1 LFNVGKYVNLVIKIK
16 SEKVNKNNKD
26 IKKGIKAISSEI
38 LNGENYS
45 RNDFA
50 RSILNYP
57 AMMVPSVQEPIIE
70 KLSHAIEGEVSLLDP
85 FVGASNTLVT
95 AMKYGMNVFGQDI
108 NPLSILLSQ
117 VKTNFYLTDE
127 LIDAEKRIVSDIN
140 SDTSDT
146 VEITFVNIDK
156 WFTRSIQIELSK
168 IYRAINKEPNLKIR
182 KFFWIVLAETIR
194 LTSND
199 RTSTFKMHMRSIEE
213 IKTRLISAIKT
224 FSIVSKKNIK
234 NISDYISVLTQNGHI
249 RRGKYI
255 KKAEVIWGDTLSGI
269 KTKKTFN
276 LLVTSPPYGDNQTT
290 VTYGQFSYLP
300 LQWIP
305 MEDIDKTIGLEYLRT
320 AQEIDAKSLGGQ
332 FRGNIKD
339 IEEETFEKSITLK
352 KFVTQFKCDER
363 KKAEKVTRFIYEL
376 DNSIDKILPRMEKDS
391 FLAWTIGNRNVNKQV
406 VQNDLILKE
415 LFNSKGID
423 LFTDLE
429 REILSKRMPV
439 RNNFSN
445 MMSKEK
451 IIIFKKT
458 N

>member
-1 LFNVGKYVNLVIKIK
+1 MSENLKRHI
-16 SEKVNKNNKD
+16 E
-26 IKKGIKAISSEI
+26 AISSET

-45 RNDFA
+45 RSDFA

-70 KLSHAIEGEVSLLDP
+70 ALSYALNKNVSLMDP
-85 FVGASNTLVT
+85 FMGASNTLVT
-95 AMKYGMNVFGQDI
+95 GMKYGMNVFGQDI

-117 VKTNFYLTDE
+117 VKTSFYQKEE
-127 LIDAEKRIVSDIN
+127 LIDADKRVISTINGDN
-140 SDTSDT
+140 SD
-146 VEITFVNIDK
+146 VIEISFINIDK
-156 WFTRSIQIELSK
+156 WFTKDIQAELSK
-168 IYRAINKEPNLKIR
+168 IYRAIRREQNLKIR
-182 KFFWIVLAETIR
+182 KFFWVVLAETIR

-199 RTSTFKMHMRSIEE
+199 RTSTFKMHMRPIEE
-213 IKTRLISAIKT
+213 INSRQISAIKT
-224 FSIVSKKNIK
+224 FTSVSKKNIK
-234 NISDYISVLTQNGHI
+234 NISDYISVLIQSGHI
-249 RRGKYI
+249 KKEKYVKNI
-255 KKAEVIWGDTLSGI
+255 DVVWGDTNSEI

-305 MEDIDKTIGLEYLRT
+305 VEDIDDSIAIDYLKT
-320 AQEIDAKSLGGQ
+320 AQSIDNKSLGGQ
-332 FRGNIKD
+332 VKESINE
-339 IEEETFEKSITLK
+339 IEERVFEKSKTLK
-352 KFVTQFKCDER
+352 KFVTQFKDNER
-363 KKAEKVTRFIYEL
+363 KKAEKVTRFINDL
-376 DNSIDKILPRMEKDS
+376 DNSIDKMLPHMRKDS
-391 FLAWTIGNRNVNKQV
+391 FLVWTIGNRNVNKQV

-415 LFNSKGID
+415 LFTHKGVS

-429 REILSKRMPV
+429 REILSKRMPG

>member
-1 LFNVGKYVNLVIKIK
+1 MSENLKRHI
-16 SEKVNKNNKD
+16 E
-26 IKKGIKAISSEI
+26 AISSET

-45 RNDFA
+45 RSDFA

-70 KLSHAIEGEVSLLDP
+70 ALSYALNKNVSLMDP
-85 FVGASNTLVT
+85 FMGASNTLVT
-95 AMKYGMNVFGQDI
+95 GMKYGMNVFGQDI

-117 VKTNFYLTDE
+117 VKTSFYQNEE
-127 LIDAEKRIVSDIN
+127 LIDAEKRVISSINDDN
-140 SDTSDT
+140 SDAI
-146 VEITFVNIDK
+146 EISFINIDK
-156 WFTRSIQIELSK
+156 WFTKDIQIELSK
-168 IYRAINKEPNLKIR
+168 IYRAIRREPNLKIR
-182 KFFWIVLAETIR
+182 KFFWVVLAETIR

-199 RTSTFKMHMRSIEE
+199 RTSTFKMHMRPIEE
-213 IKTRLISAIKT
+213 INSRQISAIKT
-224 FSIVSKKNIK
+224 FTSVSKKNIK
-234 NISDYISVLTQNGHI
+234 NISDYISVLIQNGHI
-249 RRGKYI
+249 KMEKYVKNI
-255 KKAEVIWGDTLSGI
+255 DVVWGDTNSEI

-305 MEDIDKTIGLEYLRT
+305 VEDIDDSIAIDYLKT
-320 AQEIDAKSLGGQ
+320 AQSIDNKSLGGQ
-332 FRGNIKD
+332 VKESINE
-339 IEEETFEKSITLK
+339 IEERVFEKSKTLK
-352 KFVTQFKCDER
+352 KFVTQFNDTER
-363 KKAEKVTRFIYEL
+363 KKAEKVTRFINDL
-376 DNSIDKILPRMEKDS
+376 DNSIDKMLPRMRKNS
-391 FLAWTIGNRNVNKQV
+391 FLVWTIGNRNVNKQV

-415 LFNSKGID
+415 LFTHKGVS

-429 REILSKRMPV
+429 REILSKRMPG

>member
-1 LFNVGKYVNLVIKIK
+1 M
-16 SEKVNKNNKD
+16 NKN
-26 IKKGIKAISSEI
+26 IKNIKRNIKAISSET

-70 KLSHAIEGEVSLLDP
+70 KLSCALNKNVSLLDP
-85 FVGASNTLVT
+85 FMGASNTLVT
-95 AMKYGMNVFGQDI
+95 GMKYGMNVFGQDI

-117 VKTNFYLTDE
+117 VKTSFYQNEE
-127 LIDAEKRIVSDIN
+127 LIDAEIRVISTIN
-140 SDTSDT
+140 SDTSDAI
-146 VEITFVNIDK
+146 EISFINIDK
-156 WFTRSIQIELSK
+156 WFTKDIQVELSK
-168 IYRAINKEPNLKIR
+168 IYRAIRREPNQKIR
-182 KFFWIVLAETIR
+182 KFFWVALAETIR

-199 RTSTFKMHMRSIEE
+199 RTSTFKMHMRPIEE
-213 IKTRLISAIKT
+213 INSRQISAIKT
-224 FSIVSKKNIK
+224 FTSVSKKNIK
-234 NISDYISVLTQNGHI
+234 NISDYISVLIQNGHI
-249 RRGKYI
+249 KKGKYVKNI
-255 KKAEVIWGDTLSGI
+255 DVVWGDTNSEI

-305 MEDIDKTIGLEYLRT
+305 VEDIDDSIAIDYLKT
-320 AQEIDAKSLGGQ
+320 AQSIDNKSLGGQ
-332 FRGNIKD
+332 VKESINE
-339 IEEETFEKSITLK
+339 IEERVFEKSKTLK
-352 KFVTQFKCDER
+352 KFITQFKDTER
-363 KKAEKVTRFIYEL
+363 KKAEKVTRFINDL
-376 DNSIDKILPRMEKDS
+376 DNSIDKMLPRMRKDS
-391 FLAWTIGNRNVNKQV
+391 FLVWTIGNRNVNKQV

-415 LFNSKGID
+415 LFTHKGIS

-429 REILSKRMPV
+429 REILSKRMPG

>member
-1 LFNVGKYVNLVIKIK
+1 MSENLKRHI
-16 SEKVNKNNKD
+16 E
-26 IKKGIKAISSEI
+26 AISSET

-45 RNDFA
+45 RSDFA

-70 KLSHAIEGEVSLLDP
+70 ALSYALNKNVSLMDP
-85 FVGASNTLVT
+85 FMGASNTLVT
-95 AMKYGMNVFGQDI
+95 GMKYRMNVFGQDI

-117 VKTNFYLTDE
+117 VKTSFYQKEE
-127 LIDAEKRIVSDIN
+127 LIDADKRVNSTIN
-140 SDTSDT
+140 SDPSDAI
-146 VEITFVNIDK
+146 EISFANIDK
-156 WFTRSIQIELSK
+156 WFTKVIQVELSK
-168 IYRAINKEPNLKIR
+168 IYRAIRKESNLKIR
-182 KFFWIVLAETIR
+182 KFFWVALAETIR

-199 RTSTFKMHMRSIEE
+199 RTSTFKMHMRPIRE
-213 IKTRLISAIKT
+213 INSRQISAIKT
-224 FSIVSKKNIK
+224 FTSVSKKNIK
-234 NISDYISVLTQNGHI
+234 NISDYISVLIQSGHI
-249 RRGKYI
+249 KKEKYVKNI
-255 KKAEVIWGDTLSGI
+255 DVVWGDTNSEI

-305 MEDIDKTIGLEYLRT
+305 VEDIDDSIAIDYLKT
-320 AQEIDAKSLGGQ
+320 AQSIDNKSLGGQ
-332 FRGNIKD
+332 VKESINE
-339 IEEETFEKSITLK
+339 IEERVFEKSKTLK
-352 KFVTQFKCDER
+352 KFVTQFKDNER
-363 KKAEKVTRFIYEL
+363 KKAEKVSRFINDL
-376 DNSIDKILPRMEKDS
+376 DNSIDKMLPRMRKDS
-391 FLAWTIGNRNVNKQV
+391 FLVWTIGNRNVNKQV

-415 LFNSKGID
+415 LFTNKGVS

-429 REILSKRMPV
+429 REILSKRMPG

>member
-1 LFNVGKYVNLVIKIK
+1 M
-16 SEKVNKNNKD
+16 NKNINN
-26 IKKGIKAISSEI
+26 IKKNINAISSET

-70 KLSHAIEGEVSLLDP
+70 KLSEALNKNVSLLDP
-85 FVGASNTLVT
+85 FMGASNTLVT
-95 AMKYGMNVFGQDI
+95 GMKYGMNVFGQDI

-117 VKTNFYLTDE
+117 VKTSFYSIEE
-127 LIDAEKRIVSDIN
+127 LIDAEKRLNSAIIADSSDSI
-140 SDTSDT
+140 
-146 VEITFVNIDK
+146 EITFVNINK
-156 WFTRSIQIELSK
+156 WFTNNIQVELSK
-168 IYRAINKEPNLKIR
+168 IYRAIRNEQSLKIR
-182 KFFWIVLAETIR
+182 KFFWVVLAETIR

-213 IKTRLISAIKT
+213 INLRQVSALKT
-224 FSIVSKKNIK
+224 FVSVSKKNIK
-234 NISDYISVLTQNGHI
+234 NINDYISVLVENGHI
-249 RRGKYI
+249 KNGKYA
-255 KKAEVIWGDTLSGI
+255 KNADVVWGDTNAEI
-269 KTKKTFN
+269 KTDKTFN

-305 MEDIDKTIGLEYLRT
+305 IEDIDNTISIDYLRT
-320 AQEIDAKSLGGQ
+320 AQSIDNKSLGGQ
-332 FRGNIKD
+332 IKEDIKD
-339 IEEETFEKSITLK
+339 IEEKVFAKSKTLK
-352 KFVTQFKCDER
+352 KFINQFKDGER
-363 KKAEKVTRFIYEL
+363 KKAEKVTRFINDL
-376 DNSIDKILPRMEKDS
+376 DNSIDKMLPKMNKDS
-391 FLAWTIGNRNVNKQV
+391 FLVWTIGNRNVNKQV
-406 VQNDLILKE
+406 VQNDLILRE
-415 LFNSKGID
+415 LFIYKGVS

-429 REILSKRMPV
+429 REILSKRMPG

-458 N
+458 S

>member
-1 LFNVGKYVNLVIKIK
+1 MNKSIKNIKQNL
-16 SEKVNKNNKD
+16 
-26 IKKGIKAISSEI
+26 KAISSET

-70 KLSHAIEGEVSLLDP
+70 KLSEALNKNVSLIDP
-85 FVGASNTLVT
+85 FMGASNTLVT
-95 AMKYGMNVFGQDI
+95 GMKYGMNVFGQDI

-117 VKTNFYLTDE
+117 VKTTFYHAEELTDAAE
-127 LIDAEKRIVSDIN
+127 SLINTIDSDASTII
-140 SDTSDT
+140 
-146 VEITFVNIDK
+146 EISFINIDK
-156 WFTRSIQIELSK
+156 WFTKDIQIELSK
-168 IYRAINKEPNLKIR
+168 IYRAIHNEPSLKIR
-182 KFFWIVLAETIR
+182 KFFWVALAETIR

-199 RTSTFKMHMRSIEE
+199 RTSTFKMHMRPIEE
-213 IKTRLISAIKT
+213 ISSRQISALKT
-224 FSIVSKKNIK
+224 FTSITKKNIK
-234 NISDYISVLTQNGHI
+234 NINDYISVLVSNGHI
-249 RRGKYI
+249 KKNKYA
-255 KKAEVIWGDTLSGI
+255 KNADVIWGDTNIGI

-305 MEDIDKTIGLEYLRT
+305 IGDIDNSIEIDYLQT
-320 AQEIDAKSLGGQ
+320 AQSIDNKSLGGQ
-332 FRGNIKD
+332 IKENIKD
-339 IEEETFEKSITLK
+339 IEEVVFKKSKTLK
-352 KFVTQFKCDER
+352 KFINQFDHNER
-363 KKAEKVTRFIYEL
+363 KKAEKVTRFIYDL
-376 DNSIDKILPRMEKDS
+376 DNSIDKMLPKMRKDS
-391 FLAWTIGNRNVNKQV
+391 FLVWTIGNRNVNKQI

-415 LFNSKGID
+415 LFSSKGID

-429 REILSKRMPV
+429 REILSKRMPG

-458 N
+458 S

>member
-1 LFNVGKYVNLVIKIK
+1 MNRNSKNIRKSIK
-16 SEKVNKNNKD
+16 S
-26 IKKGIKAISSEI
+26 ISSEV

-45 RNDFA
+45 RDDFA

-70 KLSHAIEGEVSLLDP
+70 KLSYAINEEISLLDP

-95 AMKYGMNVFGQDI
+95 GMKYGMNVFGQDI

-117 VKTNFYLTDE
+117 VKTSFYLADE
-127 LIDAEKRIVSDIN
+127 LIDAEKRIISYIN
-140 SDTSDT
+140 SDNSDK
-146 VEITFVNIDK
+146 VEVSFISIDK
-156 WFTRSIQIELSK
+156 WFTRSVQSELSK
-168 IYRAINKEPNLKIR
+168 IYRAIRKESNLKIR

-199 RTSTFKMHMRSIEE
+199 RTSTFKMHMRPIEE
-213 IKTRLISAIKT
+213 INTRLVSAIKT
-224 FSIVSKKNIK
+224 FSVVSKKNIK
-234 NISDYISVLTQNGHI
+234 NISEYISILTLNGYI
-249 RRGKYI
+249 KRGRYI
-255 KKAEVIWGDTLSGI
+255 KKADVVWGDTLSGI

-305 MEDIDKTIGLEYLRT
+305 MGDIDNAIEFEYLKT
-320 AQEIDAKSLGGQ
+320 TQEIDTISLGGQ
-332 FRGNIKD
+332 VKGNIKD
-339 IEEETFEKSITLK
+339 IEDELFEKSTTLK
-352 KFVTQFKCDER
+352 KFITQFKDAEK

-376 DNSIDKILPRMEKDS
+376 DNSIDKILPRMKKDS
-391 FLAWTIGNRNVNKQV
+391 FLVWTIGNRNVNKQV
-406 VQNDLILKE
+406 VRNDLILKE
-415 LFNSKGID
+415 LFNSKEIH

-429 REILSKRMPV
+429 RDILSKRMPG

-445 MMSKEK
+445 TMSKEK
-451 IIIFKKT
+451 ILIFKKI

>member
-1 LFNVGKYVNLVIKIK
+1 M
-16 SEKVNKNNKD
+16 NKNINN
-26 IKKGIKAISSEI
+26 IKKNINAISSET

-70 KLSHAIEGEVSLLDP
+70 KLSEALNKNVSLLDP
-85 FVGASNTLVT
+85 FMGASNTLVT
-95 AMKYGMNVFGQDI
+95 GMKYGMNVFGQDI

-117 VKTNFYLTDE
+117 VKTSFYSIEE
-127 LIDAEKRIVSDIN
+127 LIDAEKRLNSAIISDS
-140 SDTSDT
+140 SDSI
-146 VEITFVNIDK
+146 EITFVNINK
-156 WFTRSIQIELSK
+156 WFTNNIQVELSK
-168 IYRAINKEPNLKIR
+168 IYRAIRNEQSLKIR
-182 KFFWIVLAETIR
+182 KFFWVVLAETIR

-213 IKTRLISAIKT
+213 INSRQVSALKT
-224 FSIVSKKNIK
+224 FVSVSKKNIK
-234 NISDYISVLTQNGHI
+234 NINDYISVLVQNGHI
-249 RRGKYI
+249 KNGKYA
-255 KKAEVIWGDTLSGI
+255 KNADVVWGDTNAEI
-269 KTKKTFN
+269 KTDKTFN

-305 MEDIDKTIGLEYLRT
+305 IEDIDNTISIDYLRT
-320 AQEIDAKSLGGQ
+320 AQSIDNKSLGGQ
-332 FRGNIKD
+332 IKEDIKD
-339 IEEETFEKSITLK
+339 IEEKVFAKSKTLK
-352 KFVTQFKCDER
+352 KFINQFKDGER
-363 KKAEKVTRFIYEL
+363 KKAEKVTRFINDL
-376 DNSIDKILPRMEKDS
+376 DNSIDKMLPKMNKDS
-391 FLAWTIGNRNVNKQV
+391 FLVWTIGNRNVNKQV
-406 VQNDLILKE
+406 VQNDLILRE
-415 LFNSKGID
+415 LFMYKGVS

-429 REILSKRMPV
+429 REILSKRMPG

-458 N
+458 S

>member
-1 LFNVGKYVNLVIKIK
+1 MDKKVRSIKNSIK
-16 SEKVNKNNKD
+16 D
-26 IKKGIKAISSEI
+26 ISSEV

-85 FVGASNTLVT
+85 FMGASNTLVT
-95 AMKYGMNVFGQDI
+95 GMKYGMNVFGQDI

-117 VKTNFYLTDE
+117 VKTSFYQVDE
-127 LIDAEKRIVSDIN
+127 LIDAEERLVNGIN
-140 SDTSDT
+140 SDKSNKI
-146 VEITFVNIDK
+146 EITFANIDK
-156 WFTRSIQIELSK
+156 WFTKSIQIELSK
-168 IYRAINKEPNLKIR
+168 IYRTICKEQSLKIR
-182 KFFWIVLAETIR
+182 KFFWVVLAETIR

-199 RTSTFKMHMRSIEE
+199 RTSTFKMHMRPIEE
-213 IKTRLISAIKT
+213 INTRLISAIKT
-224 FSIVSKKNIK
+224 FTIVSKKNIK
-234 NISDYISVLTQNGHI
+234 NISDFISVLTLNGNI
-249 RRGKYI
+249 KRGKYI
-255 KKAEVIWGDTLSGI
+255 KKADVVWGDSLSGI

-305 MEDIDKTIGLEYLRT
+305 VSDIDDNIDLDYLRT
-320 AQEIDAKSLGGQ
+320 TQEIDYRSLGGQ
-332 FRGNIKD
+332 IKGNIKD
-339 IEEETFEKSITLK
+339 IEEQMFEKSQTLK
-352 KFVTQFKCDER
+352 KFITQFDNAER

-376 DNSIDKILPRMEKDS
+376 DCSIDKMLPKMKDNS

-406 VQNDLILKE
+406 VRNDLILSE
-415 LFNSKGID
+415 LFFSKKIE
-423 LFTDLE
+423 LFTGLE
-429 REILSKRMPV
+429 RDILSKRMPG

-445 MMSKEK
+445 TMSKES
-451 IIIFKKT
+451 ILIFKK

>member
-1 LFNVGKYVNLVIKIK
+1 MTK
-16 SEKVNKNNKD
+16 SEVY
-26 IKKGIKAISSEI
+26 IKKNIKTISSET

-70 KLSHAIEGEVSLLDP
+70 KLSDALGNNVSLLDP
-85 FVGASNTLVT
+85 FMGASNTLVT
-95 AMKYGMNVFGQDI
+95 GMKYGMNVFGQDI

-117 VKTNFYLTDE
+117 VKTSFYQAEE
-127 LIDAEKRIVSDIN
+127 LAGAEQKIISTIN
-140 SDTSDT
+140 SDNSDI
-146 VEITFVNIDK
+146 VEISFINIDK
-156 WFTRSIQIELSK
+156 WFTKDIQIELSK
-168 IYRAINKEPNLKIR
+168 IYRAIRKDSSKKIR
-182 KFFWIVLAETIR
+182 KFFWVVLAETIR

-199 RTSTFKMHMRSIEE
+199 RTSTFKMHMRPIEE
-213 IKTRLISAIKT
+213 INTRQASAIKT
-224 FSIVSKKNIK
+224 FVSVSKKNIK
-234 NISDYISVLTQNGHI
+234 NLSDYISVLIQYGHI
-249 RRGKYI
+249 KNEKYI
-255 KKAEVIWGDTLSGI
+255 KDAEVVWGDTNMKI
-269 KTKKTFN
+269 RTDKTFN

-305 MEDIDKTIGLEYLRT
+305 IEDIDDSITIDYLKT
-320 AQEIDAKSLGGQ
+320 AQSIDNRSLGGQ
-332 FRGNIKD
+332 IKEHICE
-339 IEEETFEKSITLK
+339 IEERVFEKSKTLK
-352 KFVTQFKCDER
+352 EFVTQFKDDER
-363 KKAEKVTRFIYEL
+363 KKAEKVTRFINDL
-376 DNSIDKILPRMEKDS
+376 DNSIDKMLPKMRKDS
-391 FLAWTIGNRNVNKQV
+391 FLVWTIGNRNVNKQV

-415 LFNSKGID
+415 LFTFKGIR

-429 REILSKRMPV
+429 REILSKRMPG

-451 IIIFKKT
+451 ILIFKMT

>member
-1 LFNVGKYVNLVIKIK
+1 M
-16 SEKVNKNNKD
+16 NKN
-26 IKKGIKAISSEI
+26 IKNIKRNIKAISSET

-57 AMMVPSVQEPIIE
+57 AMMVPSVQEPIIA
-70 KLSHAIEGEVSLLDP
+70 KLSDALDKNVSLLDP
-85 FVGASNTLVT
+85 FMGASNTLVT
-95 AMKYGMNVFGQDI
+95 GMKYGMNVFGQDI

-117 VKTNFYLTDE
+117 VKTSFYQNEE
-127 LIDAEKRIVSDIN
+127 LVDAEKRVISTIN
-140 SDTSDT
+140 GDTSDAI
-146 VEITFVNIDK
+146 EISFINIDK
-156 WFTRSIQIELSK
+156 WFTKDIQVELSK
-168 IYRAINKEPNLKIR
+168 IYRAIRREPNLKIR
-182 KFFWIVLAETIR
+182 KFFWVALAETIR

-199 RTSTFKMHMRSIEE
+199 RTSTFKMHMRPIEE
-213 IKTRLISAIKT
+213 INSRQISAIKT
-224 FSIVSKKNIK
+224 FTSVSKKNVK
-234 NISDYISVLTQNGHI
+234 NINDFISVLIQNGHI
-249 RRGKYI
+249 KKGKYVKDTDI
-255 KKAEVIWGDTLSGI
+255 VWGDTNSGI

-305 MEDIDKTIGLEYLRT
+305 VEDIDNTIELDYLKT

-332 FRGNIKD
+332 VKVKIKE
-339 IEEETFEKSITLK
+339 IEDKVFEKSKTLK
-352 KFVTQFKCDER
+352 KFINQFKDEER

-376 DNSIDKILPRMEKDS
+376 DNSIDKMLPRMRKDS
-391 FLAWTIGNRNVNKQV
+391 FLVWTIGNRNVNKKV
-406 VQNDLILKE
+406 VRNDLILSE
-415 LFNSKGID
+415 LFESKGIK
-423 LFTDLE
+423 LFTGLE
-429 REILSKRMPV
+429 RDILSKRMPG

-451 IIIFKKT
+451 ILIYKK

>member
-1 LFNVGKYVNLVIKIK
+1 MSENLKRHIEAIT
-16 SEKVNKNNKD
+16 SET
-26 IKKGIKAISSEI
+26 

-45 RNDFA
+45 RSDFA

-70 KLSHAIEGEVSLLDP
+70 ALSYALNKNVSLMDP
-85 FVGASNTLVT
+85 FMGASNTLVT
-95 AMKYGMNVFGQDI
+95 GMKYGMNVFGQDI

-117 VKTNFYLTDE
+117 VKTSFYQKEE
-127 LIDAEKRIVSDIN
+127 LIDAEKRVISTINRDN
-140 SDTSDT
+140 SD
-146 VEITFVNIDK
+146 VIEISFINIDK
-156 WFTRSIQIELSK
+156 WFTKNIQVELSK
-168 IYRAINKEPNLKIR
+168 IYRAIRREHNLKIR
-182 KFFWIVLAETIR
+182 KFFWVVLAETIR

-199 RTSTFKMHMRSIEE
+199 RTSTFKMHMRPIEE
-213 IKTRLISAIKT
+213 INSRQISAIKT
-224 FSIVSKKNIK
+224 FTSISKKNIK
-234 NISDYISVLTQNGHI
+234 NISDYISVLIQSGHI
-249 RRGKYI
+249 KKEKYVKNI
-255 KKAEVIWGDTLSGI
+255 DVVWGDTNSEI

-305 MEDIDKTIGLEYLRT
+305 VEDIDDSIAIDYLKT
-320 AQEIDAKSLGGQ
+320 AQSIDNKSLGGQ
-332 FRGNIKD
+332 VKESINE
-339 IEEETFEKSITLK
+339 IEERVFEKSKTLK
-352 KFVTQFKCDER
+352 KFVTQFKDNER
-363 KKAEKVTRFIYEL
+363 KKAEKVTRFINDL
-376 DNSIDKILPRMEKDS
+376 DNSIDKMLPRMRKDS
-391 FLAWTIGNRNVNKQV
+391 FLVWTIGNRNVNKQV

-415 LFNSKGID
+415 LFTHKGVS

-429 REILSKRMPV
+429 REILSKRMPG

>member
-1 LFNVGKYVNLVIKIK
+1 M
-16 SEKVNKNNKD
+16 NKN
-26 IKKGIKAISSEI
+26 IKNIKRNIKAISSET

-57 AMMVPSVQEPIIE
+57 AMMVPSVQEPIIA
-70 KLSHAIEGEVSLLDP
+70 KLSDALNKNVSLLDP
-85 FVGASNTLVT
+85 FMGASNTLVT
-95 AMKYGMNVFGQDI
+95 GMKYGMNVFGQDI

-117 VKTNFYLTDE
+117 VKTSFYQNEE
-127 LIDAEKRIVSDIN
+127 LVDAEKRVISTIN
-140 SDTSDT
+140 GDTSDAI
-146 VEITFVNIDK
+146 EISFINIDK
-156 WFTRSIQIELSK
+156 WFTKDIQVELSK
-168 IYRAINKEPNLKIR
+168 IYRAIRREPNLKIR
-182 KFFWIVLAETIR
+182 KFFWVALAETIR

-199 RTSTFKMHMRSIEE
+199 RTSTFKMHMRPIEE
-213 IKTRLISAIKT
+213 INSRQISAIKT
-224 FSIVSKKNIK
+224 FTSISKKNIK
-234 NISDYISVLTQNGHI
+234 NISDYISVLIQSGHI
-249 RRGKYI
+249 KKEKYVKNI
-255 KKAEVIWGDTLSGI
+255 DVVWGDTNSGI

-305 MEDIDKTIGLEYLRT
+305 VEDIDDSIAIDYLKT
-320 AQEIDAKSLGGQ
+320 AQSIDNKSLGGQ
-332 FRGNIKD
+332 VKESINE
-339 IEEETFEKSITLK
+339 IEERVFEKSKTLK
-352 KFVTQFKCDER
+352 KFVTQFKDTER
-363 KKAEKVTRFIYEL
+363 KKAEKVTRFINDL
-376 DNSIDKILPRMEKDS
+376 DNSIDKMLPRMRKDS
-391 FLAWTIGNRNVNKQV
+391 FLVWTIGNRNVNKQV

-415 LFNSKGID
+415 LFTHKGVS

-429 REILSKRMPV
+429 REILSKRMPG